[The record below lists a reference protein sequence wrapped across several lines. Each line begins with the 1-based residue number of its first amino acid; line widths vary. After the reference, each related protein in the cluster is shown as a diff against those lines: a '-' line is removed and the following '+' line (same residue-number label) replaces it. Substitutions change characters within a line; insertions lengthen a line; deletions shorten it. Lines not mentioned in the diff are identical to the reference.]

1 MTSEGTKYLG
11 ALLSG
16 DYAMLWVATPSD
28 WYVRTP
34 GKRAG
39 PHYQRIRNLMVKARA
54 MRMTIVL
61 MGPPGFF
68 LEVRSH
74 TGRYRRFRSTNYANA
89 ILPLRY

>member
-1 MTSEGTKYLG
+1 M
-11 ALLSG
+11 SG
-16 DYAMLWVATPSD
+16 DYTMLWVSTPSD

-61 MGPPGFF
+61 VGPPGYFWK
-68 LEVRSH
+68 LARI
-74 TGRYRRFRSTNYANA
+74 RDA
-89 ILPLRY
+89 IEDLGLQTM